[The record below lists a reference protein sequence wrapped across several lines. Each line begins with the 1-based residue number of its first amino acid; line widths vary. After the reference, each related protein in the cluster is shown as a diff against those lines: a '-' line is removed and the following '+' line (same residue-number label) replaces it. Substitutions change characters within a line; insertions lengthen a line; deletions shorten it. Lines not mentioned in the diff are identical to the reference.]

1 MSASRLKTLRI
12 RVDHLALGIGGVV
25 LVVAAVLGWRAMQPD
40 RDQQAEIEQGL
51 ERVRAKQGGAVA
63 RGGAVTKPPRFVR
76 GVFSGAPQERGEGT
90 AVFEAPP
97 QTDPGELDAAEAVDS
112 FEQVIGELEAALES
126 RRKLSK
132 DEVAE
137 FYNRATGSFTALSSW
152 VDPNDPSERAM
163 MDDAYAQMISL
174 MRELKIRPPAHD
186 TDVFLRE
193 R

>member
-1 MSASRLKTLRI
+1 MSASKLKTLRI
-12 RVDHLALGIGGVV
+12 RVDHLVLGIGGVV
-25 LVVAAVLGWRAMQPD
+25 LVVAVVLGWRALQPD

-63 RGGAVTKPPRFVR
+63 RGAMTKPPRFVR
-76 GVFSGAPQERGEGT
+76 GMYSGAAPERDEGK

-112 FEQVIGELEAALES
+112 FQQVIGELEAALES

-132 DEVAE
+132 GEAAE
-137 FYNRATGSFTALSSW
+137 FYNRATGSFTAMSAW
-152 VDPNDPSERAM
+152 VDPSDASERAM
-163 MDDAYAQMISL
+163 MDDAYAQMTSL
-174 MRELKIRPPAHD
+174 MRELKIRRPAHD
-186 TDVFLRE
+186 TDVYMKE